1 MRTEKNNPITK
12 QYIHIILYIEIY
24 LGEPNKINCAAI
36 ETKKSTIKAI
46 LIFLFPFVLTLLI
59 NLIYYH
65 IHVGDYNDS
74 NNGKENTDK
83 VRNDVNKSKGS
94 HSNYSN
100 HGFKVC
106 KYNS

>member
-1 MRTEKNNPITK
+1 M
-12 QYIHIILYIEIY
+12 
-24 LGEPNKINCAAI
+24 
-36 ETKKSTIKAI
+36 
-46 LIFLFPFVLTLLI
+46 
-59 NLIYYH
+59 YYH

-100 HGFKVC
+100 HG
-106 KYNS
+106 SL

>member
-1 MRTEKNNPITK
+1 M
-12 QYIHIILYIEIY
+12 QQ
-24 LGEPNKINCAAI
+24 
-36 ETKKSTIKAI
+36 
-46 LIFLFPFVLTLLI
+46 FPFVLTLLI

-65 IHVGDYNDS
+65 IHGDYNDS

-83 VRNDVNKSKGS
+83 VWNDVNKCKGS

-100 HGFKVC
+100 HGFEVC